1 MPSLDPGSAVFIV
14 AVDDSE
20 KNRFAVVIERGILRM
35 LWGSPGGC
43 MRMNR
48 PTRKPKNRII
58 IFSCTIFN
66 LCFYSQNYISL
77 WANVRY
83 TLRFPQACFLRP
95 IGERVTRIIHII
107 WPKNNF
113 STGHWNY
120 CSQVAGKTNSKCY
133 HPPCHAKLSYCKKT
147 PLKWCTGIADQF
159 QFYNRY
165 HWSTERYK
173 YSASLMNF
181 FFPGCKLGDVFFNAL
196 SHIRYLCIV
205 QR

>member
-1 MPSLDPGSAVFIV
+1 MPSLGPGSAVFIV

-20 KNRFAVVIERGILRM
+20 KNRFAVVIERGTLRM
-35 LWGSPGGC
+35 LWRSPGGC

-66 LCFYSQNYISL
+66 LCFYSQNHISL
-77 WANVRY
+77 LSKREVYSAIS
-83 TLRFPQACFLRP
+83 TGMFLPP

-147 PLKWCTGIADQF
+147 PLK
-159 QFYNRY
+159 
-165 HWSTERYK
+165 
-173 YSASLMNF
+173 
-181 FFPGCKLGDVFFNAL
+181 
-196 SHIRYLCIV
+196 
-205 QR
+205 